1 MNASPFPSGTAGP
14 GAIRQRRPQHSKGSV
29 FTDFKRRLRNVFITG
44 LLVTLPIAFT
54 VFILNFLFKTLDNW
68 LSPMFTKLLI
78 FAGAPI
84 PPDFRLP
91 GLGVIM
97 TLLVIFLIGVFT
109 KNIFGAKLVE
119 VWETIVEKIPVA
131 RSIYTGAK
139 QVVSTI
145 AQTDTKA
152 FRKVVMIE
160 FPRRGVYSLGFV
172 TNETRGEVQAL
183 TEEDL
188 INVFVPTTPNPTSG
202 FLVFVAKEDVT
213 ELTMTVEEALKFII
227 SCGIV
232 TPPYHPDKQ
241 LETKRNLTV

>member
-1 MNASPFPSGTAGP
+1 ML
-14 GAIRQRRPQHSKGSV
+14 
-29 FTDFKRRLRNVFITG
+29 TDFKRRLRNIFITG
-44 LLVTLPIAFT
+44 LLVTVPIAFT

-97 TLLVIFLIGVFT
+97 TLLFIFLIGVFT
-109 KNIFGAKLVE
+109 KNIFGAKLVQ
-119 VWETIVEKIPVA
+119 VWETIVEKIPVV

-139 QVVSTI
+139 QVVTTI

-152 FRKVVMIE
+152 FSKVVMVE
-160 FPRRGVYSLGFV
+160 FPRRGIYSLGFV

-183 TEEDL
+183 TDEDL

-202 FLVFVAKEDVT
+202 FLVFVPKEDVT
-213 ELTMTVEEALKFII
+213 VLSMTVEEGLKFII

-232 TPPYHPDKQ
+232 TPPYIPGKAA
-241 LETKRNLTV
+241 EAKRNLPV

>member
-1 MNASPFPSGTAGP
+1 MP
-14 GAIRQRRPQHSKGSV
+14 GSLLPRGCDPPTEGLPYSKGSV

-54 VFILNFLFKTLDNW
+54 FFILNFLFKMLDSW

-78 FAGAPI
+78 LLGAPI

-97 TLLVIFLIGVFT
+97 TLVVIFLVGILT

-119 VWETIVEKIPVA
+119 VWETIVEKIPVV

-139 QVVSTI
+139 QVVTTI

-152 FRKVVMIE
+152 FSKVVMVE
-160 FPRRGVYSLGFV
+160 FPRRGIYSLGFV

-202 FLVFVAKEDVT
+202 FLVFVPKEDVT
-213 ELTMTVEEALKFII
+213 ELTMTVEEGLKFII

-232 TPPYHPDKQ
+232 TPPFRPSKRI
-241 LETKRNLTV
+241 ETKRDLPV